1 MRLMGIEA
9 IYHVPPGGKRT
20 SSIRFIP
27 SVPIRFRNFTK
38 GGRIEDLPPLEG
50 LVSAEGLPV
59 GILVEHVRRFI
70 GGVVTVLQDVDSHH
84 EANGLS
90 QAADEA
96 VIRGQGLMEFVPV
109 DQLGG
114 TQVRGQGSRP
124 RRTGFLTWGVA
135 SQEISLSCQW
145 LIPQ

>member
-1 MRLMGIEA
+1 M
-9 IYHVPPGGKRT
+9 
-20 SSIRFIP
+20 
-27 SVPIRFRNFTK
+27 
-38 GGRIEDLPPLEG
+38 
-50 LVSAEGLPV
+50 
-59 GILVEHVRRFI
+59 
-70 GGVVTVLQDVDSHH
+70 LQDVDSHH

-90 QAADEA
+90 QAADGA
-96 VIRGQGLMEFVPV
+96 VIRGQGLMEFVQI

-114 TQVRGQGSRP
+114 TQKFVVRVQDL